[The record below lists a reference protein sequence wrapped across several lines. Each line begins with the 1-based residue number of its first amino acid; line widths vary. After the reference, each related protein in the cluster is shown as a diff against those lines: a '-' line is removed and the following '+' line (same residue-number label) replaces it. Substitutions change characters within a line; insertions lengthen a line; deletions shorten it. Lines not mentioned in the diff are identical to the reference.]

1 MDLLFLLIIF
11 VIMRIEKKDIVY
23 IDPGNN
29 EILYYNKEKENRINS
44 LLREEKLTFF
54 LRKGAMGYYVE
65 FCIIPEVEYVG
76 NYILFEKANVNKFD
90 FQNRILG
97 YSMRFGG
104 FPYCKTAEDALKL
117 LNEVIKLLLK

>member
-54 LRKGAMGYYVE
+54 V
-65 FCIIPEVEYVG
+65 
-76 NYILFEKANVNKFD
+76 
-90 FQNRILG
+90 
-97 YSMRFGG
+97 SH
-104 FPYCKTAEDALKL
+104 
-117 LNEVIKLLLK
+117 

>member
-23 IDPGNN
+23 VDPDSN
-29 EILYYNKEKENRINS
+29 EILCYDKEKENCINN
-44 LLREEKLTFF
+44 LLNEEKLTFF
-54 LRKGAMGYYVE
+54 LEKSPMGYYVE
-65 FCIIPEVEYVG
+65 FYIIPEVEYVG
-76 NYILFEKANVNKFD
+76 NDILFEKANVNKFD

-97 YSMRFGG
+97 YSLRLGG
-104 FPYCKTAEDALKL
+104 FHYCKTAEDAMKL

>member
-29 EILYYNKEKENRINS
+29 EILCYDKEKENRINS
-44 LLREEKLTFF
+44 LLNEEKLTFF
-54 LRKGAMGYYVE
+54 LEKGNMGYYVE
-65 FCIIPEVEYVG
+65 FYIIPEVEYVG
-76 NYILFEKANVNKFD
+76 NDILFEKANVNKFD

-97 YSMRFGG
+97 YSLRLGG
-104 FPYCKTAEDALKL
+104 FPYCKTAEDAIKL

>member
-23 IDPGNN
+23 VDPDSN
-29 EILYYNKEKENRINS
+29 EILCYDKEKENCINN
-44 LLREEKLTFF
+44 LLNEEKLTFF
-54 LRKGAMGYYVE
+54 LEKSPMGYYVE
-65 FCIIPEVEYVG
+65 FYIIPEVEYVG
-76 NYILFEKANVNKFD
+76 NDVLFEKANVNKFD

-97 YSMRFGG
+97 YSLRLGG

-117 LNEVIKLLLK
+117 LNEVIKLLL

>member
-1 MDLLFLLIIF
+1 
-11 VIMRIEKKDIVY
+11 MRIEKKNIVY
-23 IDPGNN
+23 VDPGNN

-76 NYILFEKANVNKFD
+76 NDILFEKANVNKFD

-97 YSMRFGG
+97 YSLRLGG

-117 LNEVIKLLLK
+117 LNEVIKLLL

>member
-1 MDLLFLLIIF
+1 
-11 VIMRIEKKDIVY
+11 MRIEKKDIVY

-54 LRKGAMGYYVE
+54 LKKGAIGYYVE

-76 NYILFEKANVNKFD
+76 NYILFEKY
-90 FQNRILG
+90 QIL
-97 YSMRFGG
+97 YS
-104 FPYCKTAEDALKL
+104 
-117 LNEVIKLLLK
+117 

>member
-44 LLREEKLTFF
+44 LLRQEKLTFF
-54 LRKGAMGYYVE
+54 LEKGAMGYYVE
-65 FCIIPEVEYVG
+65 FYIIPEVEYVG
-76 NYILFEKANVNKFD
+76 NDILFEKANVNKFD

-97 YSMRFGG
+97 YSLHLGG

-117 LNEVIKLLLK
+117 LNEVIKLLL

>member
-44 LLREEKLTFF
+44 LLREEKLRFF

-65 FCIIPEVEYVG
+65 SCIISEVEYG
-76 NYILFEKANVNKFD
+76 NDILFEKANVNKFD

-97 YSMRFGG
+97 YSLRLGG

-117 LNEVIKLLLK
+117 LNEVIKLLL

>member
-1 MDLLFLLIIF
+1 
-11 VIMRIEKKDIVY
+11 MRIEKKDIVY